1 MSFKTK
7 LISTV
12 GLALAVG
19 TFSTF
24 VAAQDSSTTTQ
35 TDSTRKERKS
45 GRQTDGMRG
54 DKGMRGGKHGGG
66 DRMMMGALRQLNLT
80 DAQKAQIKTIFET
93 NKPNQ
98 AQFESIRGLMQKK
111 HDGGTLTA
119 DEQATLDSFRAQR
132 QANGKQMHEAI
143 LAVLTPEQRAQL
155 EQLKQQNRQRHQ
167 ERKEMKNDRQTPN
180 TSDNN

>member
-1 MSFKTK
+1 MSFKRK

-24 VAAQDSSTTTQ
+24 VAAQDNSTTTTQ
-35 TDSTRKERKS
+35 TAPSKKERKF
-45 GRQTDGMRG
+45 DGMRG
-54 DKGMRGGKHGGG
+54 EGKRMRGGKHG
-66 DRMMMGALRQLNLT
+66 DRMMMGALHRLNLT

-98 AQFESIRGLMQKK
+98 AQFDSVRGLMDKK
-111 HDGGTLTA
+111 RSGTALTA

-132 QANGKQMHEAI
+132 QANAKQTHDAI
-143 LAVLTPEQRAQL
+143 LAVLTDEQRTQL
-155 EQLKQQNRQRHQ
+155 EQLKQQKG
-167 ERKEMKNDRQTPN
+167 ERRGFGRRPMKTDGQTTTP
-180 TSDNN
+180 TDNN

>member
-1 MSFKTK
+1 MSFKRK
-7 LISTV
+7 FISTV

-24 VAAQDSSTTTQ
+24 VAAQDNGTTNQ
-35 TDSTRKERKS
+35 TDSTKKERTFE
-45 GRQTDGMRG
+45 GRGA
-54 DKGMRGGKHGGG
+54 KGMHGGKHEGG

-80 DAQKAQIKTIFET
+80 DTQKAQIKTIFES

-98 AQFESIRGLMQKK
+98 TQFEQVRGLMQKN
-111 HDGGTLTA
+111 HDGTITA

-132 QANGKQMHEAI
+132 KATEKQTHDSI
-143 LAVLTPEQRAQL
+143 LAILTPEQRTQL
-155 EQLKQQNRQRHQ
+155 EQLKQQNRQRHE
-167 ERKEMKNDRQTPN
+167 ERKEMKNNTQTPN